1 MKDEDLEAFVV
12 AIERHFSTKSG
23 KQHVLSPRDF
33 ALARGWHAAG
43 VPLATVLAGV
53 DRVMARE
60 RDVASLRYCRRSVEA
75 LASAA
80 QRSEVPGAGAPPPQ
94 DMVARLE
101 ALRSAIGGISQ
112 PALFDRPGRRL
123 AELLDLAAVAR
134 KPNWGY
140 LRSKLEE
147 LDTLVDAAALE
158 ALAPAE
164 LASLRAEATAV
175 AARGAGEGGRATL
188 EDARQHYLRRRA
200 RERFALP
207 RVSGD

>member
-1 MKDEDLEAFVV
+1 MKDKLLEEFVV
-12 AIERHFSTKSG
+12 GIERHFSAKKG

-33 ALARGWHAAG
+33 ALAREWHAAG
-43 VPLATVLAGV
+43 LPLATVLAGV
-53 DRVMARE
+53 DRVLARE
-60 RDVASLRYCRRSVEA
+60 RDVVSLRYCRRSVEA
-75 LASAA
+75 LATAA
-80 QRSEVPGAGAPPPQ
+80 SPGALSSASDPSPE
-94 DMVARLE
+94 DLAARLL
-101 ALRSAIGGISQ
+101 ALRSAIAGISQ
-112 PALFDRPGRRL
+112 PALFERPGRRL

-134 KPNWGY
+134 EPNWSY

-158 ALAPAE
+158 ALRPAE
-164 LASLRAEATAV
+164 LLSLRAEATAAV
-175 AARGAGEGGRATL
+175 AHGNAGGGPTSR

>member
-1 MKDEDLEAFVV
+1 MKHEDLEAFVV

-23 KQHVLSPRDF
+23 SQHVLSPRDF
-33 ALARGWHAAG
+33 ALAREWHAAG

-60 RDVASLRYCRRSVEA
+60 PDVASLRYCRRSVEA

-80 QRSEVPGAGAPPPQ
+80 QRSEAARADGTPPQ

-101 ALRSAIGGISQ
+101 ALRSAIAGLSR
-112 PALFDRPGRRL
+112 PAFFDRPGRRL
-123 AELLDLAAVAR
+123 VELLDLAAVAHE
-134 KPNWGY
+134 PNWGY
-140 LRSKLEE
+140 LRSTLKE

-164 LASLRAEATAV
+164 LAKLQAEATA
-175 AARGAGEGGRATL
+175 ATARGAAEGGRATL
-188 EDARQHYLRRRA
+188 QDARQHYLRRRA

-207 RVSGD
+207 RVSDD

>member
-1 MKDEDLEAFVV
+1 MKDKELEAFVV
-12 AIERHFSTKSG
+12 AIERHFSAKKGT
-23 KQHVLSPRDF
+23 QHVLSPRDF

-53 DRVMARE
+53 DRVLARE
-60 RDVASLRYCRRSVEA
+60 RDVVSLRYCRRSVEA

-80 QRSEVPGAGAPPPQ
+80 QRSPAPGAGAAPSQ
-94 DMVARLE
+94 DMAARLL
-101 ALRSAIGGISQ
+101 ALRSAIAGISQ
-112 PALFDRPGRRL
+112 PAVFDRPGRRL

-134 KPNWGY
+134 EPNWGY

-147 LDTLVDAAALE
+147 LDALVDAAALE

-164 LASLRAEATAV
+164 LATLRAEATA
-175 AARGAGEGGRATL
+175 AALRGAEGGRATL
-188 EDARQHYLRRRA
+188 EDARQRDLCRRA
-200 RERFALP
+200 RERLALP